1 MSVVFPT
8 RTAKL
13 CCCAQWGCQLRWNKR
28 WIIKNQVLGFKV
40 SGVQISSSILWFSTA
55 NIPSQRQEQFFIC
68 KTSSWSQLYFYVCAP
83 AVLSVISAHHWRL
96 FAKGIGTLG
105 LCKTNAIT
113 LPIVVLHTKLADKRH
128 GLPKIIPENSPGGVC
143 QIEIAHIER
152 IPGST

>member
-28 WIIKNQVLGFKV
+28 WSTKIKFWASRCQVSRFLALYYDLPRLTSPHKD
-40 SGVQISSSILWFSTA
+40 S
-55 NIPSQRQEQFFIC
+55 EQFFIC

-143 QIEIAHIER
+143 QIEIAHLER
-152 IPGST
+152 TPGST